1 MFAWFEKFFRL
12 PPDPSPSESAAP
24 LQIGLNGVYSV
35 VAPGWRHS
43 NHPAVFRGLNG
54 NIVALVETFD
64 QAITLR
70 DTLNLACGDR
80 PTRRL
85 LDAIYREETVAPL
98 ASDRR
103 AQP

>member
-1 MFAWFEKFFRL
+1 MFAWFEKLFRL
-12 PPDPSPSESAAP
+12 PPDPPSPEP
-24 LQIGLNGVYSV
+24 GVPPQIGLKGVYSV
-35 VAPGWRHS
+35 LAPGWRHS

-54 NIVALVETFD
+54 NIVALVKTFD

-85 LDAIYREETVAPL
+85 LDAIYREETVPF
-98 ASDRR
+98 ASDRGP
-103 AQP
+103 QP